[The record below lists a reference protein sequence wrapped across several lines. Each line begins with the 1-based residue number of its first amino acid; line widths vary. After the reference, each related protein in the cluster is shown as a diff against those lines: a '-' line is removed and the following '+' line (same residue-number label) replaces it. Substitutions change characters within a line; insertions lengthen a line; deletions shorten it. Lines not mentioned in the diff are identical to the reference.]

1 MRPMLKRPFPR
12 PKYKVLSDAVVAELL
27 GGDIDVYTDLAP
39 FFLAA
44 VMTNRGQFN
53 PAWLDL
59 PHFAPVREKVSTE
72 QIVRV
77 YTTRL
82 SAPAAELR
90 RAARAIPNRR
100 PELRQHDFNRL
111 VDRPF
116 VMLADGT
123 GLAPQPLFVT
133 GHFSLAALYTPV
145 WRPTAT
151 TSPPTL
157 AS

>member
-1 MRPMLKRPFPR
+1 MLKRPFPR

-44 VMTNRGQFN
+44 VMSNRGQFN

-82 SAPAAELR
+82 PSC
-90 RAARAIPNRR
+90 AARRGRSAIAGRSC
-100 PELRQHDFNRL
+100 
-111 VDRPF
+111 
-116 VMLADGT
+116 A
-123 GLAPQPLFVT
+123 
-133 GHFSLAALYTPV
+133 S
-145 WRPTAT
+145 T
-151 TSPPTL
+151 TSPVGRPAVRRAGRRDRAGTPAIEL
-157 AS
+157 VQTSFLQVGGP

>member
-44 VMTNRGQFN
+44 VMSNRGQFN

-90 RAARAIPNRR
+90 RAARAIRNRR
-100 PELRQHDFNRL
+100 PELRQHDFTRWS
-111 VDRPF
+111 
-116 VMLADGT
+116 T
-123 GLAPQPLFVT
+123 GRSSCWPT
-133 GHFSLAALYTPV
+133 GPGWHPSH
-145 WRPTAT
+145 
-151 TSPPTL
+151 
-157 AS
+157 